1 MKYRVG
7 TRESKLA
14 VTQAQLVCKKIVESN
29 PNLSLDNFELVK
41 IKTIGDKVLHK
52 NLSDIGGKNLF
63 VRELEQALLEG
74 KIDFAVHSLKDMTAK
89 LDSKLIIAACLE
101 REDPRD
107 AFISPQCKSLKE
119 LPKEALIG
127 TSSIRRKYMALHLR
141 PDLIILPFRGNVQ
154 TRLDKLSDKQVD
166 GTFLA
171 VAGLKRLGIDE
182 NIYNPIE
189 MDDFLPAISQ
199 GVIGV
204 QARINDHLTKN
215 LLETINHLDT
225 YICNQAERGFL
236 ESLDADCNAPIAAYA
251 KLENDSIILKSL
263 VINSSGEFY
272 RDSIVGAKHDAWKL
286 GFEAGIRLKE
296 FL

>member
-14 VTQAQLVCKKIVESN
+14 VIQAQLVCQKIIEAN
-29 PNLSLDNFELVK
+29 PGLSENNFELVR
-41 IKTIGDKVLHK
+41 IKTTGDKILHK

-63 VRELEQALLEG
+63 VRELEQALIENQ
-74 KIDFAVHSLKDMTAK
+74 IDFAVHSLKDITAK
-89 LDSKLIIAACLE
+89 LDPKLIIAACLE

-107 AFISPQCKSLKE
+107 AFISHNFKNLDELKQG
-119 LPKEALIG
+119 ALIG
-127 TSSIRRKYMALHLR
+127 TSSIRRKYMAMHFR
-141 PDLIILPFRGNVQ
+141 PDLRIIPFRGNVQ
-154 TRLDKLSDKQVD
+154 TRLDKLNDKQVD

-171 VAGLKRLGIDE
+171 VAGLKRLGIEE

-189 MDDFLPAISQ
+189 VDDFLPAISQ

-204 QARINDHLTKN
+204 QTKIDDYSIKN
-215 LLETINHLDT
+215 LLETINHNNT
-225 YICNQAERGFL
+225 YICNQTERAFL

-251 KLENDSIILKSL
+251 KLENDLIKLDCL
-263 VINSSGEFY
+263 VINAVGKFY
-272 RDSIVGAKHDAWKL
+272 KNSITGVKNDAWKL
-286 GFEAGIRLKE
+286 GFEAGLKLKE

>member
-14 VTQAQLVCKKIVESN
+14 VTQAQLVCKKIIESN

-41 IKTIGDKVLHK
+41 IKTIGDKILHK

-89 LDSKLIIAACLE
+89 LDPELIIAACLE

-107 AFISPQCKSLKE
+107 AFISPKCKNLKE
-119 LPKEALIG
+119 LPKGAIIG
-127 TSSIRRKYMALHLR
+127 TSSIRRKYMALHFR
-141 PDLIILPFRGNVQ
+141 PDLILLPFRGNVQ
-154 TRLDKLSDKQVD
+154 TRLDKLNDKQVD

-204 QARINDHLTKN
+204 QARINDSLIKN

-251 KLENDSIILKSL
+251 KLENDSINLRSL

-272 RDSIVGAKHDAWKL
+272 RDYIVGAKHDAWEI
-286 GFEAGIRLKE
+286 GFESGRRLKE